1 MNTTSPQ
8 RISVTADYIAN
19 FSGPVIFEKLVR
31 ADIFLYYISL
41 WNHTGDIIDAYWFPE
56 LSVYNRSK
64 EILPYMASRTYFEQ
78 AKVLF
83 DVETTDEY
91 KQLLATTPDPLNR
104 NGLYR
109 VPMLQD
115 GLFYYKVGSLA

>member
-1 MNTTSPQ
+1 M
-8 RISVTADYIAN
+8 I
-19 FSGPVIFEKLVR
+19 
-31 ADIFLYYISL
+31 
-41 WNHTGDIIDAYWFPE
+41 GDIIDAYWFPE

-115 GLFYYKVGSLA
+115 GLLYYKVGSLA